1 MGLDINK
8 MKDKLY
14 SNDKNNISQL
24 INAKILYFF
33 DIRNSNYIQ
42 LALNIFNKKCNNFI
56 INKQSFDNKSTE
68 IEFLLNSIKLK
79 MIKNTNYLEI
89 KEFKLNDFLSKNYE
103 NKGFYDFQ
111 IPKMKYELNSI
122 KSKEFIA
129 IKLKVK
135 EEDLITHLEY
145 TAYDINNN
153 QILINNLNEF
163 SEQLEN
169 CKCYLFNGFYYA
181 NNSLKQT
188 NVSSIEIIER
198 NSIIEDIKFPSNID
212 SYQNDEMINFKG
224 NIKDLII
231 EKYIVIMEEFNTKN
245 KIEIKLN
252 YDLIRKINPGGLCEF
267 ISFKKISNKTYHY
280 TGLSDIY
287 SENNTYID
295 LKILNPNDQFYNR
308 IKINNDYFD
317 INNNI
322 INNNILL
329 ELNSKDKDLL
339 FEQQFIYEKNIN
351 NKVVSSYKFTL
362 EINKGRKNKFCTY
375 LSKNGGYTYQLI
387 FQSKNINSLPEQIK
401 IKTEKNEFI

>member
-8 MKDKLY
+8 MKDILY
-14 SNDKNNISQL
+14 LNDKNNINQL

-122 KSKEFIA
+122 NSKEFIA

-163 SEQLEN
+163 SQQLEN
-169 CKCYLFNGFYYA
+169 GKCYLFNGFYYA

-198 NSIIEDIKFPSNID
+198 YSIIEDIKFPSNID
-212 SYQNDEMINFKG
+212 SNQKDEIINLKG

-245 KIEIKLN
+245 KIEMKLN

-267 ISFKKISNKTYHY
+267 ISFKKISNKIYHY

-295 LKILNPNDQFYNR
+295 LKILIPNDQFYNR

-329 ELNSKDKDLL
+329 ELN
-339 FEQQFIYEKNIN
+339 
-351 NKVVSSYKFTL
+351 
-362 EINKGRKNKFCTY
+362 
-375 LSKNGGYTYQLI
+375 
-387 FQSKNINSLPEQIK
+387 
-401 IKTEKNEFI
+401 